1 MNNIKLNNEQLK
13 IINYLETSQENI
25 FLTGVAGTGKST
37 VINYFL
43 KQTKKHIAKLA
54 STGTAAD
61 NIEGMT
67 IHNYFKL
74 PYNYMNED
82 ILIFADENLK
92 NKLKKLDA
100 ILIDEVSMVSAH
112 SLNIIDKILRKAL
125 NPNKVFGGLQL
136 IVTGDFCQLTINYR
150 LGSIQQEVCE
160 KHGGIYAFNSQAWQ
174 EANFQYLKLQTIH
187 RQGDMVFKQLLNA
200 IRDGGCNMTTSELDL
215 LNKRHKPFDGR
226 FVDKTILCTLN
237 KTVNSYQIKASIPL
251 PKRQSCEYTA
261 YKSEG
266 FTGNSPMPKR
276 LILNQF
282 QRVMLTKN
290 IYVDDKLI
298 PNGSLGTIIS
308 LGPSSV
314 NVKFDDI
321 KSFTEIYHTKWH
333 NQMLTVSLDNETRE
347 KSNLGYYEQVPL
359 IPANAITIHK
369 SQGKTLNKIHIV
381 NDKLFTPYQLYVAL
395 SRAQRLEDVTLEY
408 PVTMDQFITNKDVV
422 EFYKELKI
430 KEFPN

>member
-1 MNNIKLNNEQLK
+1 MNNIKLNNEQLN
-13 IINYLETSQENI
+13 IINHLETSQENI

-43 KQTKKHIAKLA
+43 KQTKKRIAKLA
-54 STGTAAD
+54 SIGTAAD
-61 NIEGMT
+61 NIEGTT

-82 ILIFADENLK
+82 ILVFADENLK
-92 NKLKKLDA
+92 TKLKKLDA

-112 SLNIIDKILRKAL
+112 NLNIIDKILRKAL
-125 NPNKVFGGLQL
+125 NPNQVFGGLQL
-136 IVTGDFCQLTINYR
+136 IVTGDFCQLTIGYR
-150 LGSIQQEVCE
+150 LGSIQQEFCE

-187 RQGDMVFKQLLNA
+187 RQGDTKLKQLLNL
-200 IRDGGCNMTTSELDL
+200 IRDGGDNMTTSELNL

-237 KTVNSYQIKASIPL
+237 KTVNFYQTKVSIPL

-261 YKSEG
+261 YKSAD
-266 FTGNSPMPKR
+266 FTGKLPMPKKLR
-276 LILNQF
+276 LNQF

-290 IYVDDKLI
+290 IYIDDKFI

-308 LGPSSV
+308 LDPSSV
-314 NVKFDDI
+314 NVNFDNVI
-321 KSFTEIYHTKWH
+321 SFTEIYRTKWQ
-333 NQMLTVSLDNETRE
+333 NQMLTVSHDNETRE
-347 KSNLGYYEQVPL
+347 QSNLGYYEQVPL

-369 SQGKTLNKIHIV
+369 AQGKTLNKIHIV

-408 PVTMDQFITNKDVV
+408 PVTMDQFVTDKDVV
-422 EFYKELKI
+422 KFYKELKI
-430 KEFPN
+430 KELPS